1 MRLIKEDAFGLTHS
15 DGSLEVVSR
24 CFLEVEDFKFL
35 LLVLVLFPLVN
46 CLGILSIILVTFTTF
61 LIGFSSL
68 ELPATLAFSLSIKLD
83 VLGVFVVERSLS
95 VLSEVE

>member
-1 MRLIKEDAFGLTHS
+1 MRLIKEDALGLTHS

-46 CLGILSIILVTFTTF
+46 CLGILTIILVTFTF

-68 ELPATLAFSLSIKLD
+68 ELLATLAFSLPIKLD